1 MLQGSSDSTPIGGHE
16 PNSIPG
22 IKAELKY
29 AQKKLKKR
37 NISEIRN
44 KATSRV
50 CYMKP

>member
-1 MLQGSSDSTPIGGHE
+1 MLQGSTEPTPIGGHE

-37 NISEIRN
+37 AISERRN
-44 KATSRV
+44 K
-50 CYMKP
+50 MKP